1 MYKVIQNNEIIDVL
15 ERLHYVWRNPRNGVM
30 LTCDAKRGQGVI
42 SHDGSTI
49 YNIGTLA
56 DYPTVTLEEID
67 AGEYKRLRD
76 LLDGVE
82 QISDESQTSDE
93 EPTPSTDEPETEPV
107 KEPMSVAEMRERI
120 TKMEENLRFLS
131 DSIEFLTKLIGGSR

>member
-30 LTCDAKRGQGVI
+30 LMCDAKRGQGVI

-82 QISDESQTSDE
+82 ETEEVVEVIPTFDEPN
-93 EPTPSTDEPETEPV
+93 EPTPEV
-107 KEPMSVAEMRERI
+107 REPMSVAEMRERI

>member
-82 QISDESQTSDE
+82 ETEEVVETAVESVGDPE
-93 EPTPSTDEPETEPV
+93 EPTPEV
-107 KEPMSVAEMRERI
+107 REPMSVAEMRERI